1 VDSLVHA
8 DAEILIIDDEPS
20 VVRFLSRAL
29 QSAGYKPPQ
38 AFTDPLKA
46 SAYLDSHDPDLIT
59 LDMCMPGLDGY
70 GFLEALAKKRSPDM
84 FLPVLAISALDD
96 FAAREKAIRAGAKD
110 FLVKPIAVNEFLLH
124 VYSLLDTRF
133 LERRLKES
141 RHVLEGLV
149 RDRTKELGQAHL
161 EVIERLGRVAE
172 LRDDATGKHTYR
184 VARLSGLL
192 AQELHLP
199 PEEVEL
205 IMQAAP
211 LHDVGK
217 VAIEDQILLKKGGF
231 SVNEREIMDEHAL
244 LGAQLLSG
252 GRSDLMKMAEQIALS
267 HHERWDGQGYP
278 KGLKGEEVPLCARIV
293 AVADSF
299 DALTHVRPY
308 KEAWSLP
315 DALVEIEQER
325 GWQFDPEVVDALVRV
340 QRGERSLSVL
350 AISSTRAA
358 GEAIQL

>member
-1 VDSLVHA
+1 MDSLLHA
-8 DAEILIIDDEPS
+8 DAQILIVDDEPS

-38 AFTDPLKA
+38 AFTDPLEA
-46 SAYLDSHDPDLIT
+46 SAYLDSNDPDLIT

-70 GFLEALAKKRSPDM
+70 GLLEALARKRSPDT

-110 FLVKPIAVNEFLLH
+110 FLVKPVPVNEFLLH

-141 RHVLEGLV
+141 RRVLEGLV

-161 EVIERLGRVAE
+161 ETIERLGRVAE
-172 LRDDATGKHTYR
+172 LRDDVTGQHTYR
-184 VARLSGLL
+184 VAHLSGLL

-205 IMQAAP
+205 IMRAAP

-231 SVNEREIMDEHAL
+231 SVNEREIMREHAL
-244 LGAQLLSG
+244 LGAQLLTG
-252 GRSDLMKMAEQIALS
+252 GRSELMKTAEQIATS

-278 KGLKGEEVPLCARIV
+278 QGLAGENIPLCARIV
-293 AVADSF
+293 AVADAF
-299 DALTHVRPY
+299 DALTHARPY
-308 KEAWSLP
+308 KEAWSLS
-315 DALVEIEQER
+315 DALNEIEQES
-325 GWQFDPEVVDALVRV
+325 GWQFDPQVVEALLRL
-340 QRGERSLSVL
+340 QSCQT
-350 AISSTRAA
+350 AISGVT
-358 GEAIQL
+358 GVPQLRPKV